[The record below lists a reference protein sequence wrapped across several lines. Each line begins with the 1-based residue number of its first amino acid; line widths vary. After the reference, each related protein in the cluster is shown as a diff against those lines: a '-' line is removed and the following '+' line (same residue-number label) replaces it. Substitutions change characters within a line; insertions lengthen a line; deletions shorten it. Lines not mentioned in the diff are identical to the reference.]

1 MSRRIRAEAFRRG
14 RESSSWAAVAR
25 ASAAATRAASAP
37 SAASA
42 SAAAWVRAR
51 RPPTATT
58 ATTATTASMG
68 WRSSARK
75 TGEAASGSVEVT
87 ADLSAGSAFASATA
101 AS

>member
-58 ATTATTASMG
+58 ATTASMG

>member
-1 MSRRIRAEAFRRG
+1 MSRRCRAEAFRRG

-42 SAAAWVRAR
+42 SAATWVRVRAR
-51 RPPTATT
+51 RPPT